1 MQSIISEEFLAE
13 GLDIM
18 ELDFIPWEDRVR
30 FLMQYVYSKITDDVL
45 DAMFEEYLAE
55 IQ

>member
-1 MQSIISEEFLAE
+1 MQDIISEEFLAE

-30 FLMQYVYSKITDDVL
+30 FLMHYVYTKITNDVL
-45 DAMFEEYLAE
+45 DAMFEEYLAKL
-55 IQ
+55 